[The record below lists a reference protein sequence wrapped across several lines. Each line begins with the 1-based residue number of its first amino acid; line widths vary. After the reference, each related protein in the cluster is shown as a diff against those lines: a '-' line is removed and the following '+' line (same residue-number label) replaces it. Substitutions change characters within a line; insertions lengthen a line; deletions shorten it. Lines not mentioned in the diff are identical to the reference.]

1 MDQHEFGSPQSA
13 GDAGQSQVL
22 PVAPGHDDS
31 LVLVSL
37 DGFAEIQDRGGPE
50 WAQTLVSSVQAQI
63 ADGLREA
70 DSVYQIDGELL
81 AILLPKTSVDQ
92 AAEVTKKVRV
102 LVAGLHLT
110 EGINSTQLTACM
122 GISGTKDANTAEEV
136 FASAKEALRLAKD
149 EGTNTIKTFE

>member
-1 MDQHEFGSPQSA
+1 MSAKSDKLDQTN
-13 GDAGQSQVL
+13 SQQL
-22 PVAPGHDDS
+22 AE
-31 LVLVSL
+31 
-37 DGFAEIQDRGGPE
+37 FAEQ
-50 WAQTLVSSVQAQI
+50 LQAQI

-136 FASAKEALRLAKD
+136 FASAKEALRLAKA